1 MFRKV
6 LFFGKKN
13 DKKFVEQLSQ
23 RIPLGRMAKP
33 YEFNGAIV
41 YLCSN
46 ASSFVTGHNL
56 VVDGGRTIW
65 WANYNFK
72 IKFFLL
78 INNAYSK

>member
-23 RIPLGRMAKP
+23 RISLGRMAKP
-33 YEFNGAIV
+33 YELNGAIV

-56 VVDGGRTIW
+56 IVDGGRTIW
-65 WANYNFK
+65 
-72 IKFFLL
+72 
-78 INNAYSK
+78 